1 MVADVAGGDAAKQRI
16 HQRMDR
22 HIGIAV
28 PGQAV
33 GVIMRSPHSHS
44 SSPGTRRWTSKPD
57 PVRKGIVT
65 AFS

>member
-1 MVADVAGGDAAKQRI
+1 
-16 HQRMDR
+16 MDR

-57 PVRKGIVT
+57 PVRGKDRHRVLLKV
-65 AFS
+65 AL